1 MPTTKMWLR
10 FLLLFRLWPTISN
23 QYRVKGFINNRE
35 EILIVINTTKVEMF
49 EVDEGAITLE
59 VRLYEYE
66 DLDFYIIDAV
76 DILVR
81 LMEMTGKALQ
91 PREHDENLHHNP
103 YL

>member
-1 MPTTKMWLR
+1 
-10 FLLLFRLWPTISN
+10 
-23 QYRVKGFINNRE
+23 
-35 EILIVINTTKVEMF
+35 MF